1 MREFTIYALDQDEQ
15 VRVSHSVRLQDGAAA
30 KAFARALLA
39 DHPKVEVWEGPVLML
54 RTERESAA

>member
-15 VRVSHSVRLQDGAAA
+15 VRASHSVALSDGAAA
-30 KAFARALLA
+30 KALARAMLA
-39 DHPKVEVWEGPVLML
+39 NHPKVEVWEGPVLML